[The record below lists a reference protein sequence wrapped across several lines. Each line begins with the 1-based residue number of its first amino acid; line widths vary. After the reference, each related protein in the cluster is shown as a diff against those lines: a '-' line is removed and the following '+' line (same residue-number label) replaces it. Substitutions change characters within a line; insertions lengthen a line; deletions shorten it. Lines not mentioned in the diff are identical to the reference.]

1 MNRILYNGADDCH
14 TNSCCPIIELQSD
27 GAVVIYDPAKPE
39 NGRFIM
45 TKDELRALLE
55 GAPKTLSNL

>member
-27 GAVVIYDPAKPE
+27 GTVVICDPAKPE
-39 NGRFIM
+39 NGRYRM
-45 TKDELRALLE
+45 STDELRAM
-55 GAPKTLSNL
+55 LSKAENILKSL